1 MNKICLPTRGRGWG
15 LLALAALLFTTMGVI
30 DTASA
35 HGVADAD
42 QQFLEGASGLQIIGY
57 MYLGAKH
64 MVTGYDHLLFLV
76 GVIFFLYRLKEI
88 ALYVSLFAIGHS
100 VTLLAG
106 VLGGFHVN
114 VFIID
119 AIIGLS
125 IVYKAFENLNGFETI
140 AGVHPNTKIA
150 VLIFGFFHGLG
161 LASKL
166 QDLQIS
172 QDGLIA
178 NIVSFNIG
186 VELGQFTAL
195 ALILV
200 VLNTWRTSEGY
211 LKFAYLT
218 NAMLMG
224 AGFMLMGYQLTG
236 YFLAAENL
244 L

>member
-1 MNKICLPTRGRGWG
+1 
-15 LLALAALLFTTMGVI
+15 
-30 DTASA
+30 
-35 HGVADAD
+35 
-42 QQFLEGASGLQIIGY
+42 
-57 MYLGAKH
+57 
-64 MVTGYDHLLFLV
+64 
-76 GVIFFLYRLKEI
+76 
-88 ALYVSLFAIGHS
+88 
-100 VTLLAG
+100 
-106 VLGGFHVN
+106 
-114 VFIID
+114 
-119 AIIGLS
+119 
-125 IVYKAFENLNGFETI
+125 
-140 AGVHPNTKIA
+140 
-150 VLIFGFFHGLG
+150 LG